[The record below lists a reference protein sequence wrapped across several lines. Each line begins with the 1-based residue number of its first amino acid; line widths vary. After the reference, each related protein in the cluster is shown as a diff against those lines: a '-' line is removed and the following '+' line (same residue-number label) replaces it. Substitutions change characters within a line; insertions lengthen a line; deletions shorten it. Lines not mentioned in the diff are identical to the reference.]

1 MGSNP
6 KQALGLVLFLAG
18 CTIISA
24 GCAMDGSIILM
35 VVGVALVAASCAV
48 FLKAKPLEHI
58 ES

>member
-18 CTIISA
+18 WTVVAA
-24 GCAMDGSIILM
+24 GFAMDSSIMLV
-35 VVGVALVAASCAV
+35 VVGLALVAGSIAV
-48 FLKAKPLEHI
+48 LIKVKPLEHI

>member
-18 CTIISA
+18 WTVFA
-24 GCAMDGSIILM
+24 TGCYMDSVILDLL
-35 VVGVALVAASCAV
+35 GLALVAASVAV

>member
-18 CTIISA
+18 WTVFA
-24 GCAMDGSIILM
+24 TGCYMDSVIVNVLGLA
-35 VVGVALVAASCAV
+35 VVAAALFV

-58 ES
+58 EN

>member
-18 CTIISA
+18 WTIFAA
-24 GCAMDGSIILM
+24 GFFMDSVILN
-35 VVGVALVAASCAV
+35 VLGLVIVAASV
-48 FLKAKPLEHI
+48 VVLLKAKPLEHI

>member
-18 CTIISA
+18 WTVFAA
-24 GCAMDGSIILM
+24 GFGMDSVLLNGLGL
-35 VVGVALVAASCAV
+35 VLVAASV
-48 FLKAKPLEHI
+48 LVLLKAKPLEHI